1 MTDVAVFTAESLTRR
16 EKDQMSQL
24 SDTRNTRR
32 DNEMS
37 QDLETSKDPW
47 DEIPFGTDADEM
59 APVEDAAVLSAL
71 TSRAFF
77 R

>member
-1 MTDVAVFTAESLTRR
+1 
-16 EKDQMSQL
+16 MSQL

-59 APVEDAAVLSAL
+59 A
-71 TSRAFF
+71 RG
-77 R
+77 